1 MEIRFKLNSKKE
13 KDKVIIELLSR
24 EYDRNEFLKSLLYK
38 VAIEGY
44 IGKNREEEVK
54 YTEII
59 SSNEG
64 RLGKVRED
72 IIENEFSEFF

>member
-44 IGKNREEEVK
+44 IGNSMEIKGEYK
-54 YTEII
+54 EII
-59 SSNEG
+59 SSNRG
-64 RLGKVRED
+64 KLGKDRED
-72 IIENEFSEFF
+72 IIENEFNEFF